1 MNGDLEDL
9 GALGAYVFIAVGS
22 NIEPERNMARGL
34 ELLSRRVQLKKVST
48 IYRTKPQG
56 RPGQAPY
63 LNGVCAV
70 RTRISPRLLKFAV
83 LREIERAV
91 GRIRSRDKY
100 ASRELDLDILIYD
113 TLVSEQEDLRLPDPD
128 IRTRLFVAA
137 PLLELT
143 PDLVLPD
150 TGEGLADIVDALK
163 RQGCTQGVP
172 DPCLSQFLRERL
184 DL

>member
-1 MNGDLEDL
+1 VNEAREER
-9 GALGAYVFIAVGS
+9 GAPGANVFIAIGS
-22 NIEPERNMARGL
+22 NIEPERNIARGL
-34 ELLSRRVQLKKVST
+34 ELLNRRVRLQKLST
-48 IYRTKPQG
+48 IYRTMPQG

-70 RTRISPRLLKFAV
+70 KTSILPRLLKFAV
-83 LREIERAV
+83 LREIEHAV
-91 GRIRSRDKY
+91 GRTRSRDKY

-113 TLVSEQEDLRLPDPD
+113 TLISEQDGLRLPDPD

-137 PLLELT
+137 PLLELS

-150 TGEGLADIVDALK
+150 TGEGLAGVVDVLR
-163 RQGCTQGVP
+163 RQGGTQGVP
-172 DPCLSQFLRERL
+172 DLSVTQFLRERL